1 MRVERVQ
8 PKRTKEVAIPANL
21 LEFFR
26 YVDHLI
32 KQKDDLAT
40 IESDDLLQTE
50 FVYGGLIEADSD
62 EFGFTYFPKPKTR
75 SSWEIELTASEI
87 ADISLGKK
95 KTLALWECQNPDC
108 ESLFPSESYTCSD
121 CDYVDDER
129 DEKNAVLNG
138 LAESQTREEWVKGYL
153 INYPDAHPFEI
164 IGAYNSQ
171 EQLGERW
178 GYFSLN
184 EMRELSEKLKD
195 PNTT

>member
-8 PKRTKEVAIPANL
+8 PKRTKEVSIPANL
-21 LEFFR
+21 LEFFQ

-40 IESDDLLQTE
+40 IESDDLIQTE
-50 FVYGGLIEADSD
+50 FVYGGLIETDSD
-62 EFGFTYFPKPKTR
+62 EFGFTFSPKPKTR
-75 SSWEIELTASEI
+75 SKWEIELTASEI

-108 ESLFPSESYTCSD
+108 ESLFPSESYACFD
-121 CDYVDDER
+121 CDYVDDEL
-129 DEKNAVLNG
+129 DAKNAVLNR
-138 LAESQTREEWVKGYL
+138 LAESPTREEWVRGYL
-153 INYPDAHPFEI
+153 INYPDAHSFEI

-171 EQLGERW
+171 EELGKRW

-184 EMRELSEKLKD
+184 EMRDLLENLKN
-195 PNTT
+195 PNNS